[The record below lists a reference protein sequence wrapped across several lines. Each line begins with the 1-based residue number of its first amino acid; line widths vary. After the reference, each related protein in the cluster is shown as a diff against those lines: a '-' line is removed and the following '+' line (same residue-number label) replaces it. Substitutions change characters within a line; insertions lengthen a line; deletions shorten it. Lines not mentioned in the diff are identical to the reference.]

1 MYYYIS
7 RFHHNFSSLFFLSKK
22 KGKAKK
28 AMHHHHLAAGVAVP
42 NGPAGGWSFSSSVV
56 ASNNNGGRG
65 RRKASVRVQRRGRRR
80 PTMTLGEGNHLNCRR
95 ESALGIATRKMRT
108 TRFERGRGGR
118 VNLWTED
125 DPPGPLSE
133 EETREYGE
141 ENPGQFLLTSVT
153 FYIVMAAA
161 SQTGCDYLNIHPD
174 LFAQIF
180 VFNPDMATIWSIPL
194 LLSLAVVL
202 LVDEK
207 VEFVKEVKEIMV
219 DGVIPNVAPTGAN
232 GILML
237 SLGAGIGEEALF
249 RGFLMPFLSNGI
261 LERGLGGAEVAT
273 YASLGA
279 TSVIFGALHA
289 ITPAYQVWATAAGF
303 LFGWE
308 YLHDGL
314 GSAMFTHCFYDFI
327 AFAFIVLLWGKP
339 SSSSSNLEEE
349 EA

>member
-1 MYYYIS
+1 M
-7 RFHHNFSSLFFLSKK
+7 
-22 KGKAKK
+22 
-28 AMHHHHLAAGVAVP
+28 
-42 NGPAGGWSFSSSVV
+42 
-56 ASNNNGGRG
+56 
-65 RRKASVRVQRRGRRR
+65 
-80 PTMTLGEGNHLNCRR
+80 
-95 ESALGIATRKMRT
+95 
-108 TRFERGRGGR
+108 
-118 VNLWTED
+118 NLWTED

-261 LERGLGGAEVAT
+261 LERGLGDAEVAT